1 MNFNSKETVLRTSI
15 WISVLFILLSSL
27 TLVGSSEAAAGGSVA
42 GTIYVRNYLGDYRAA
57 GWANVT
63 ATDGVSVIRAHSESD
78 GRYFMF
84 LPTGNWRVTAS
95 MPGYDEVTKVVA
107 VSDGSATSY
116 DFYLQQS
123 GVPIPE
129 FHEYATMFITSIS
142 LVLVI
147 VLMRRKRSLPLQLN
161 RDYA

>member
-1 MNFNSKETVLRTSI
+1 MV
-15 WISVLFILLSSL
+15 
-27 TLVGSSEAAAGGSVA
+27 VGIGEAAAGGSVA
-42 GTIYVRNYLGDYRAA
+42 GTVYTRNYLADYRVTA
-57 GWANVT
+57 WANVT
-63 ATDGVSVIRAHSESD
+63 ATNGVSVVRASTGSD
-78 GRYFMF
+78 GRYLLF
-84 LPTGNWRVTAS
+84 LPTAGNWRITAS
-95 MPGYDEVTKVVA
+95 VPGYDEVTA
-107 VSDGSATSY
+107 SIAISEGSGASY

-147 VLMRRKRSLPLQLN
+147 VLMRRKRSLPLRLS